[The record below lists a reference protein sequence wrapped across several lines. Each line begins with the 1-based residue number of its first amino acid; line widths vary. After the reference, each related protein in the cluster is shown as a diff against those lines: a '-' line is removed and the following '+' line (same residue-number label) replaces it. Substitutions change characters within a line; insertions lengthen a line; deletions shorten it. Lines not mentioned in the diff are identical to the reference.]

1 VCLCV
6 KINSS
11 LGSHIS
17 FVRSIGLDSWP
28 NHHLEAMR
36 HGGNQKCCEFLEST
50 TTTTTTTTPTTTI
63 REKYESPAA
72 ELYRQVL
79 QARMAGTPEPTE
91 LPPKRRTEDT
101 KVMNKKMQGF
111 GSSPHPSEMEE
122 GNKKKRAA
130 ILVGAS
136 SAAMAVGA
144 IAIALASKKR

>member
-1 VCLCV
+1 
-6 KINSS
+6 
-11 LGSHIS
+11 
-17 FVRSIGLDSWP
+17 
-28 NHHLEAMR
+28 
-36 HGGNQKCCEFLEST
+36 
-50 TTTTTTTTPTTTI
+50 
-63 REKYESPAA
+63 
-72 ELYRQVL
+72 
-79 QARMAGTPEPTE
+79 MAGTPEPTE
-91 LPPKRRTEDT
+91 LPPKRPKKDT

>member
-1 VCLCV
+1 
-6 KINSS
+6 
-11 LGSHIS
+11 
-17 FVRSIGLDSWP
+17 
-28 NHHLEAMR
+28 MR
-36 HGGNQKCCEFLEST
+36 HGGNQKCCEFLERHYHDDNST
-50 TTTTTTTTPTTTI
+50 TSTTPNTTPLTTTI

-91 LPPKRRTEDT
+91 IPPKRPKEDT
-101 KVMNKKMQGF
+101 TNKKMQGF